1 MNQSFFHDA
10 ARLNNEGVT
19 ALVGGD
25 TETSINLLM
34 SAVKMTK
41 KYIASTTEQTAAL
54 ASCSKESSSCFR
66 SFSTVEVTCAVCDDP
81 MFFRRAIMMP
91 SDVDDGVSSPLDVY
105 VYCAAVI
112 FNLALVH
119 HIQGSK
125 NKDARNKAQQLYAT
139 TLMLLDDRVGHMQ
152 SALLLK
158 LACINNMAH
167 IRFENGEFDQIQA
180 GLGQLSTLLKS
191 TDEGLFEGV
200 EVQALLMSVL
210 LFKKPK
216 VAAAA

>member
-1 MNQSFFHDA
+1 MNQSFFHEA

-19 ALVGGD
+19 ALVEGD
-25 TETSINLLM
+25 AETSISLL
-34 SAVKMTK
+34 SRTVKMTK
-41 KYIASTTEQTAAL
+41 QYIASPEQAAAL

-66 SFSTVEVTCAVCDDP
+66 SFSTVEVTCAACDDP

-91 SDVDDGVSSPLDVY
+91 SDVDDDVSSPLDVY

-112 FNLALVH
+112 FNLALVY
-119 HIQGSK
+119 HIQGPE
-125 NKDARNKAQQLYAT
+125 NTNARNKAQQLYAAI
-139 TLMLLDDRVGHMQ
+139 MKLLDDRVGYMQ

-180 GLGQLSTLLKS
+180 GLGQLSTLLKT
-191 TDEGLFEGV
+191 TDEGLFEGA